1 VNLAYF
7 AAVALVTLAVAGFQL
22 QLLTFSG
29 VLEISFFRAIY
40 HGCWIVT
47 LCLTLFLLIVR
58 RDLFRRAV
66 PVLLVCGLCAC
77 IALIHPIDA
86 ISRSFLA
93 VLLLTICGTVLA
105 TSSAALALVRLSA
118 AATVLGAALC
128 LLDILFVFG
137 FSDIVGRAAGTN
149 LNPNIAAAGL
159 LLAASG
165 SFWAVPR
172 DWRTPFVM
180 IVAAAILTTLSR
192 SNIVAAVL
200 ICILICAVLIHARLN
215 VADPRR
221 PTRWLR
227 GSMLC
232 LCLAGWIGTAFW
244 LNAGFSKVIFA
255 TLRQVGSASS
265 VIANARENAVEGS
278 NSGADAALA
287 QNAKQAEAIG
297 LKNSLAARGLLFE
310 NAVLAYR
317 SGPTLGRGLATAHAL
332 SPHNSFLLFAIAFG
346 NLGWLVPVAFLFLSA
361 YWVRTIDQ
369 VPIVLATFA
378 VLMTSHDVL
387 LMPGLLLPVVIGVA
401 ALNARLSSAS
411 DQPSGIT
418 AIGYGALAVPAL
430 FALGWLLGT
439 SVPLASARPAPALLW
454 ILTFGASVLWAAAI
468 WRWSGRLS
476 RQTL

>member
-1 VNLAYF
+1 MNLAYF

-22 QLLTFSG
+22 QFLTFSG

-165 SFWAVPR
+165 S
-172 DWRTPFVM
+172 
-180 IVAAAILTTLSR
+180 
-192 SNIVAAVL
+192 
-200 ICILICAVLIHARLN
+200 
-215 VADPRR
+215 
-221 PTRWLR
+221 
-227 GSMLC
+227 
-232 LCLAGWIGTAFW
+232 
-244 LNAGFSKVIFA
+244 
-255 TLRQVGSASS
+255 
-265 VIANARENAVEGS
+265 
-278 NSGADAALA
+278 
-287 QNAKQAEAIG
+287 
-297 LKNSLAARGLLFE
+297 
-310 NAVLAYR
+310 
-317 SGPTLGRGLATAHAL
+317 
-332 SPHNSFLLFAIAFG
+332 
-346 NLGWLVPVAFLFLSA
+346 
-361 YWVRTIDQ
+361 
-369 VPIVLATFA
+369 
-378 VLMTSHDVL
+378 
-387 LMPGLLLPVVIGVA
+387 
-401 ALNARLSSAS
+401 
-411 DQPSGIT
+411 
-418 AIGYGALAVPAL
+418 
-430 FALGWLLGT
+430 
-439 SVPLASARPAPALLW
+439 
-454 ILTFGASVLWAAAI
+454 
-468 WRWSGRLS
+468 
-476 RQTL
+476 